1 MLLPKNGQSLAG
13 VYMVSH
19 GVPNDVQDEILSPTE
34 RQQRALRRLDEG
46 HAALLEALNGVGE
59 AEAFLG
65 SRWSVW
71 EVMQHL
77 LTENFV
83 QALEEIA
90 SGERE
95 MLPPFDARQDRIA
108 ADVARLEANYQRFR
122 TLIVGLS
129 PAQLDLPATPYNPE
143 NDFPSLSLLDLIERT
158 SGHEG
163 NHARQVVETRKFVT
177 AFRSAERAVTVA
189 GLGTGDPAAVP
200 MQTREMLANADYVIG
215 SPAALSV
222 ARRWIRSVELP
233 LRDDNRAELVNRTVR
248 DIRAGLW
255 SMVVTLGDPAES
267 VPHLMSDLQD
277 AVGNVSMI
285 SAPGFY
291 NLALSQ
297 VGLSPLD
304 AVCGSVDRLG
314 DVANLSASGRSA
326 VVLGADHSGSWR
338 DVGHALESSGIPA
351 ETPTE
356 LIANLSAQPS
366 VTPASLGDITA
377 TAAGA
382 ADAAVDSALVLRF
395 GSR

>member
-1 MLLPKNGQSLAG
+1 
-13 VYMVSH
+13 MVSH
-19 GVPNDVQDEILSPTE
+19 DPPSNDATLSPTE
-34 RQQRALRRLDEG
+34 RQQRALRRLDDG
-46 HAALLEALNGVGE
+46 HAALLEALHGVGE

-90 SGERE
+90 AGERE

-122 TLIVGLS
+122 TLISGLS

-163 NHARQVVETRKFVT
+163 NHARQVVETRKFVD

-189 GLGTGDPAAVP
+189 GLGTGDAALVP

-215 SPAALSV
+215 SGSALSV

-233 LRDDNRAELVNRTVR
+233 LRADNRAELVNRTVR

-267 VPHLMSDLQD
+267 MPSLLSDLRE

-291 NLALSQ
+291 HLALTQ

-304 AVCGSVDRLG
+304 AVCGSVERLD
-314 DVANLSASGRSA
+314 DVAKLSASGRSA
-326 VVLGADHSGSWR
+326 VVLGAENCGSWR
-338 DVGHALESSGIPA
+338 DVCHALESSGVPA

-366 VTPASLGDITA
+366 VTAASLGEITA
-377 TAAGA
+377 TATGD
-382 ADAAVDSALVLRF
+382 ADAAVDSALALRF

>member
-1 MLLPKNGQSLAG
+1 
-13 VYMVSH
+13 MVSH
-19 GVPNDVQDEILSPTE
+19 DPPSIDANLSPIE

-46 HAALLEALNGVGE
+46 HAALLEALNGVGQ

-95 MLPPFDARQDRIA
+95 MLPPFDAREDRIA

-122 TLIVGLS
+122 SLIVGLS

-143 NDFPSLSLLDLIERT
+143 NNYPALSLLDLIERT

-163 NHARQVVETRKFVT
+163 NHARQVVETRRFVT

-189 GLGTGDPAAVP
+189 GLGTGDPVSVP
-200 MQTREMLANADYVIG
+200 IQTREMLANADYVIG
-215 SPAALSV
+215 SPAALAV

-233 LRDDNRAELVNRTVR
+233 LHADNRAELINRTVR

-267 VPHLMSDLQD
+267 
-277 AVGNVSMI
+277 
-285 SAPGFY
+285 APGLLAELEAAINTVSLIPAPGY
-291 NLALSQ
+291 YRLALERS
-297 VGLSPLD
+297 GLSPLA
-304 AVCGSVDRLG
+304 AVCGSVERID
-314 DVANLSASGRSA
+314 DVANLSASNRA
-326 VVLGADHSGSWR
+326 VVLLGADYAGTWR
-338 DVGHALESSGIPA
+338 DAAHALKTAGISSDTSVELVA
-351 ETPTE
+351 NLSSSSSVTSMSLDE
-356 LIANLSAQPS
+356 LIAAE
-366 VTPASLGDITA
+366 
-377 TAAGA
+377 AGETN
-382 ADAAVDSALVLRF
+382 AAVDSALVLLCP
-395 GSR
+395 SHHS

>member
-1 MLLPKNGQSLAG
+1 
-13 VYMVSH
+13 MVAH

-163 NHARQVVETRKFVT
+163 NHARQVVETRKFVD

-189 GLGTGDPAAVP
+189 GLGTGDSAAVP

-267 VPHLMSDLQD
+267 MPHLMSDLQD

-338 DVGHALESSGIPA
+338 DVGQALESAGVPA

>member
-1 MLLPKNGQSLAG
+1 
-13 VYMVSH
+13 MVSH
-19 GVPNDVQDEILSPTE
+19 DYHEDPNAPPLTSVE
-34 RQQRALRRLDEG
+34 RQRRALRRLDEG
-46 HAALLEALNGVGE
+46 HATLLAALDGVDE

-95 MLPPFDARQDRIA
+95 MLPPFDGREDRIA
-108 ADVARLEANYQRFR
+108 ADVGRLNANYQRFR
-122 TLIVGLS
+122 SLIAGLS

-143 NDFPSLSLLDLIERT
+143 NNYPALSLLDLIERT

-163 NHARQVVETRKFVT
+163 NHARQVVETRKFVA

-189 GLGTGDPAAVP
+189 GLGTGDPASVP

-215 SPAALSV
+215 APAALTL

-233 LRDDNRAELVNRTVR
+233 LQADNRAELVNRLVR

-267 VPHLMSDLQD
+267 APGLLANLED
-277 AVGNVSMI
+277 AIETVSLI
-285 SAPGFY
+285 PGPGFY
-291 NLALSQ
+291 RLALER
-297 VGLSPLD
+297 VGLSPLK
-304 AVCGSVDRLG
+304 AVCGSVERVD
-314 DVANLSASGRSA
+314 DVAEIAAASGRA
-326 VVLGADHSGSWR
+326 VVMLGADDAGVWR
-338 DVGHALESSGIPA
+338 DVAGRLRQAGIPA
-351 ETPTE
+351 GAPAT
-356 LIANLSAQPS
+356 LITNMSAEYATAATSPDQLID
-366 VTPASLGDITA
+366 TSLGDT
-377 TAAGA
+377 
-382 ADAAVDSALVLRF
+382 DAAVDSALVISPWEQWRYPEEQTPA
-395 GSR
+395 

>member
-1 MLLPKNGQSLAG
+1 
-13 VYMVSH
+13 MVAH

-163 NHARQVVETRKFVT
+163 NHARQVVETRRFVT

-267 VPHLMSDLQD
+267 MPHLMSDLQD

-338 DVGHALESSGIPA
+338 DVGQALESAGVPA

>member
-1 MLLPKNGQSLAG
+1 
-13 VYMVSH
+13 MVSH
-19 GVPNDVQDEILSPTE
+19 DYHEDPNAPPLTPVE
-34 RQQRALRRLDEG
+34 RQRRALRRLDEG
-46 HAALLEALNGVGE
+46 HAALLAALDGVDE

-95 MLPPFDARQDRIA
+95 MLPPFDGREDRIA
-108 ADVARLEANYQRFR
+108 ADVGRLNANYQRFR
-122 TLIVGLS
+122 SLIAGLS

-143 NDFPSLSLLDLIERT
+143 NNYPALSLLDLIERT

-163 NHARQVVETRKFVT
+163 NHARQVVETRKFVA

-189 GLGTGDPAAVP
+189 GLGTGDPASVP

-215 SPAALSV
+215 SPAALTL

-233 LRDDNRAELVNRTVR
+233 LQADNRAELVNRLVR

-267 VPHLMSDLQD
+267 APGLLANLED
-277 AVGNVSMI
+277 AIETVSLI
-285 SAPGFY
+285 PGPGFY
-291 NLALSQ
+291 RLALER
-297 VGLSPLD
+297 VGLSPLK
-304 AVCGSVDRLG
+304 AVCGSVERVD
-314 DVANLSASGRSA
+314 DVAEIAAASGRA
-326 VVLGADHSGSWR
+326 VVMLGADDASAWR
-338 DVGHALESSGIPA
+338 DVAGGLRQAGIPA
-351 ETPTE
+351 G
-356 LIANLSAQPS
+356 
-366 VTPASLGDITA
+366 TPATLITNMSAEYATAATSPDQLIDTSLGDT
-377 TAAGA
+377 
-382 ADAAVDSALVLRF
+382 DAAVDSALVISPWEQWRYPEE
-395 GSR
+395 RTPA

>member
-1 MLLPKNGQSLAG
+1 
-13 VYMVSH
+13 MVSH
-19 GVPNDVQDEILSPTE
+19 DPPSNDANLSPIE

-95 MLPPFDARQDRIA
+95 MLPPFDAREDRIA

-122 TLIVGLS
+122 NLIVGLT

-143 NDFPSLSLLDLIERT
+143 NNYPALSLLDLIERT

-163 NHARQVVETRKFVT
+163 NHARQVVETRRFVT

-189 GLGTGDPAAVP
+189 GLGTGDPASVP
-200 MQTREMLANADYVIG
+200 MQAREMLANADYVIG

-222 ARRWIRSVELP
+222 ARPWIRSVELT
-233 LRDDNRAELVNRTVR
+233 LNADNRAEIVNRLVR

-255 SMVVTLGDPAES
+255 SMVVTLGDPSES
-267 VPHLMSDLQD
+267 MPSLLSDLEGSVG
-277 AVGNVSMI
+277 AVSLI
-285 SAPGFY
+285 PAPGFY
-291 NLALSQ
+291 RSALAQ

-304 AVCGSVDRLG
+304 TICGSVERVG
-314 DVANLSASGRSA
+314 DVAEIAAVSGRA
-326 VVLGADHSGSWR
+326 IVILGADDAGTWR
-338 DVGHALESSGIPA
+338 DAAHALEAAGIPSDTSVELVVNLSSG
-351 ETPTE
+351 
-356 LIANLSAQPS
+356 SS
-366 VTPASLGDITA
+366 VTAMSLGELLGA
-377 TAAGA
+377 EAGETN
-382 ADAAVDSALVLRF
+382 AAVDSALVLLRS
-395 GSR
+395 SRHS

>member
-1 MLLPKNGQSLAG
+1 
-13 VYMVSH
+13 MVSH
-19 GVPNDVQDEILSPTE
+19 GVPNDVQNEVLSPTE
-34 RQQRALRRLDEG
+34 RQHRALNRLDAG
-46 HAALLEALNGVGE
+46 HAALLEALHGVGE

-163 NHARQVVETRKFVT
+163 NHARQVVETRKFVA

-189 GLGTGDPAAVP
+189 GLGTGDPALVP

-215 SPAALSV
+215 SASALSV
-222 ARRWIRSVELP
+222 AHRWIRSVELP
-233 LRDDNRAELVNRTVR
+233 LRADNRAELVNRTVR

-267 VPHLMSDLQD
+267 MPSLLSDLRE

-291 NLALSQ
+291 NLALTQ

-304 AVCGSVDRLG
+304 AVCGSVERLD
-314 DVANLSASGRSA
+314 DVAKLSASGRA
-326 VVLGADHSGSWR
+326 VVVLGADNSGSWR
-338 DVGHALESSGIPA
+338 DVGQALEWSGVPA

-366 VTPASLGDITA
+366 VTPASLGEITA
-377 TAAGA
+377 TASGD
-382 ADAAVDSALVLRF
+382 ADAAVDSALALRF

>member
-1 MLLPKNGQSLAG
+1 
-13 VYMVSH
+13 MVSH
-19 GVPNDVQDEILSPTE
+19 DPPSNDAYLSPTE

-46 HAALLEALNGVGE
+46 HAALLAALDGVDE

-95 MLPPFDARQDRIA
+95 MLPPFDAREDRIA

-122 TLIVGLS
+122 SLIVGLS

-143 NDFPSLSLLDLIERT
+143 NNYPALSLLDLIERT

-163 NHARQVVETRKFVT
+163 NHARQVVETRRFVT

-189 GLGTGDPAAVP
+189 GLGTGDPASVP
-200 MQTREMLANADYVIG
+200 TQTREMLANADYVIG
-215 SPAALSV
+215 SVAALVV

-233 LRDDNRAELVNRTVR
+233 LHADNRAELVNRLVR

-267 VPHLMSDLQD
+267 
-277 AVGNVSMI
+277 
-285 SAPGFY
+285 APGLLADVAAAINTVSTIPAPGY
-291 NLALSQ
+291 YRLALAQ
-297 VGLSPLD
+297 VGLSPLA
-304 AVCGSVDRLG
+304 AVCCSVEQLG
-314 DVANLSASGRSA
+314 EVAGLAAPGRA
-326 VVLGADHSGSWR
+326 VVVLGADGAGTWR
-338 DVGHALESSGIPA
+338 DAVVSLQQSGISANTPGHLITNMSTQCATIATSPA
-351 ETPTE
+351 E
-356 LIANLSAQPS
+356 LIAAP
-366 VTPASLGDITA
+366 LGD
-377 TAAGA
+377 TAAT
-382 ADAAVDSALVLRF
+382 VDSALVI
-395 GSR
+395 SP

>member
-1 MLLPKNGQSLAG
+1 
-13 VYMVSH
+13 MVSH
-19 GVPNDVQDEILSPTE
+19 GVPDDVQNEVLSPTE
-34 RQQRALRRLDEG
+34 RQQRALHRLDEG
-46 HAALLEALNGVGE
+46 HAALLDALDGVGQ

-95 MLPPFDARQDRIA
+95 MLPPFDARDDRIA

-122 TLIVGLS
+122 TLIAGLS
-129 PAQLDLPATPYNPE
+129 PAQLDLPATPHNPE
-143 NDFPSLSLLDLIERT
+143 NNFPALSLLDLLERT

-163 NHARQVVETRKFVT
+163 NHARQVVETRKFVA
-177 AFRSAERAVTVA
+177 AFRSAERAVTMA

-200 MQTREMLANADYVIG
+200 IQTREMLAEADYVIG
-215 SPAALSV
+215 SPAALSL

-233 LRDDNRAELVNRTVR
+233 LRPDNRAELVNRLVR

-267 VPHLMSDLQD
+267 APNLL
-277 AVGNVSMI
+277 AEAEAAIGTVSLI
-285 SAPGFY
+285 PAPGY
-291 NLALSQ
+291 YRLALAQ
-297 VGLSPLD
+297 VGLSPLS
-304 AVCGSVDRLG
+304 AICGSVELLG
-314 DVANLSASGRSA
+314 DVPGVSASGRA
-326 VVLGADHSGSWR
+326 VAVLGTDHAGTWGDAALTLVASGVP
-338 DVGHALESSGIPA
+338 DDTGA
-351 ETPTE
+351 ELVT
-356 LIANLSAQPS
+356 NLSGQPS
-366 VTPASLGDITA
+366 VSTTTLGDI
-377 TAAGA
+377 AGA
-382 ADAAVDSALVLRF
+382 PKGTADAAVDSALVLRF

>member
-1 MLLPKNGQSLAG
+1 MSLPEKHKFPQ
-13 VYMVSH
+13 VICMVSH
-19 GVPNDVQDEILSPTE
+19 DYTADTDALTPAE
-34 RQQRALRRLDEG
+34 RQQRALRRLDDG
-46 HAALLEALNGVGE
+46 HAALLAALDGVGQ

-95 MLPPFDARQDRIA
+95 MLPPFDAREDRIA

-122 TLIVGLS
+122 ALIVGLT

-143 NDFPSLSLLDLIERT
+143 NNYPALSLLDLIERT

-163 NHARQVVETRKFVT
+163 NHARQVVETRRFVA

-189 GLGTGDPAAVP
+189 GLGTGDPASVP
-200 MQTREMLANADYVIG
+200 IQTREMLANADYIIG
-215 SPAALSV
+215 SPAALTL

-233 LRDDNRAELVNRTVR
+233 LRADNRAELVNRLVR

-267 VPHLMSDLQD
+267 APGLLTELE
-277 AVGNVSMI
+277 AAI
-285 SAPGFY
+285 SAVSLIPAPGY
-291 NLALSQ
+291 YRLALAQ
-297 VGLSPLD
+297 VGLSPLA
-304 AVCGSVDRLG
+304 AVCGSVERIE
-314 DVANLSASGRSA
+314 DVANLSASHRA
-326 VVLGADHSGSWR
+326 VVVLGADAAGTWR
-338 DVGHALESSGIPA
+338 DTAHALKTAGISSD
-351 ETPTE
+351 TSVE
-356 LIANLSAQPS
+356 LVANLSSSSS
-366 VTPASLGDITA
+366 VISTSLGVLINTPLGNTA
-377 TAAGA
+377 V
-382 ADAAVDSALVLRF
+382 AVDSVLVI
-395 GSR
+395 SP

>member
-1 MLLPKNGQSLAG
+1 
-13 VYMVSH
+13 MVSH
-19 GVPNDVQDEILSPTE
+19 DYHEDPNAPPLTPVE
-34 RQQRALRRLDEG
+34 RQRRALRRLDEG
-46 HAALLEALNGVGE
+46 HAALLAALAGVDE

-95 MLPPFDARQDRIA
+95 MLPPFDGREDRIS
-108 ADVARLEANYQRFR
+108 ADVGRLNANYQRFR
-122 TLIVGLS
+122 SLIAGLS

-143 NDFPSLSLLDLIERT
+143 NNYPALSLLDLIERT

-163 NHARQVVETRKFVT
+163 NHARQVAETRKFVA

-189 GLGTGDPAAVP
+189 GLGTGDPASVP

-215 SPAALSV
+215 SPAALTL

-233 LRDDNRAELVNRTVR
+233 LQADNRAELVNRLVR

-267 VPHLMSDLQD
+267 APGLLANLED
-277 AVGNVSMI
+277 AIETVSLI
-285 SAPGFY
+285 PGPGFY
-291 NLALSQ
+291 RLALER
-297 VGLSPLD
+297 VGLSPLK
-304 AVCGSVDRLG
+304 AVCGSVERVD
-314 DVANLSASGRSA
+314 DVAEIAAASGRA
-326 VVLGADHSGSWR
+326 VVMLGADDAGAWR
-338 DVGHALESSGIPA
+338 DVAGGLRQAGIPA
-351 ETPTE
+351 GAPATLITNMSAEYATAAASPAE
-356 LIANLSAQPS
+356 LID
-366 VTPASLGDITA
+366 TSLGDT
-377 TAAGA
+377 
-382 ADAAVDSALVLRF
+382 DAAVDSALVI
-395 GSR
+395 SP

>member
-1 MLLPKNGQSLAG
+1 
-13 VYMVSH
+13 MVSH
-19 GVPNDVQDEILSPTE
+19 DPPSNDGDLSSTE

-46 HAALLEALNGVGE
+46 HAALLEALDGVGQ

-122 TLIVGLS
+122 ALIVGLS

-143 NDFPSLSLLDLIERT
+143 NNYPALSLLDLIERT

-163 NHARQVVETRKFVT
+163 NHARQVVETRRFVA

-189 GLGTGDPAAVP
+189 GLGTGDPALVP
-200 MQTREMLANADYVIG
+200 MPAREMLANADYVIG
-215 SPAALSV
+215 SPAALLV

-233 LRDDNRAELVNRTVR
+233 MRPDNRAELVNRTVR

-267 VPHLMSDLQD
+267 MPSLLSDLEES
-277 AVGNVSMI
+277 VGTVSLI
-285 SAPGFY
+285 PAPGFY
-291 NLALSQ
+291 RLALERS
-297 VGLSPLD
+297 GLSPLKS
-304 AVCGSVDRLG
+304 VCGSVERID
-314 DVANLSASGRSA
+314 DVVGIAAASGRA
-326 VVLGADHSGSWR
+326 IVILGADDAGIWR
-338 DVGHALESSGIPA
+338 DAAGSLQRAGIPA
-351 ETPTE
+351 DTPTALLTNMSTECATAATSLTE
-356 LIANLSAQPS
+356 LID
-366 VTPASLGDITA
+366 TPLGDTA
-377 TAAGA
+377 
-382 ADAAVDSALVLRF
+382 AAVDSALVI
-395 GSR
+395 SP

>member
-1 MLLPKNGQSLAG
+1 
-13 VYMVSH
+13 MVSH
-19 GVPNDVQDEILSPTE
+19 GVPNDVQNEILSPTE
-34 RQQRALRRLDEG
+34 RQHRALNRLDAG

-90 SGERE
+90 SGDRE

-122 TLIVGLS
+122 TLISGLS

-163 NHARQVVETRKFVT
+163 NHARQVVETRKFVA

-189 GLGTGDPAAVP
+189 GLGTGDAALVP
-200 MQTREMLANADYVIG
+200 MQAREMLANADYVIG

-233 LRDDNRAELVNRTVR
+233 LRADNRAELVNRTVR

-267 VPHLMSDLQD
+267 MPSLLSDLRE

-291 NLALSQ
+291 NLALTH

-304 AVCGSVDRLG
+304 AVCGSVERLD
-314 DVANLSASGRSA
+314 DVAKLSASGRSA
-326 VVLGADHSGSWR
+326 VVLGADNTAGR
-338 DVGHALESSGIPA
+338 G
-351 ETPTE
+351 ETFATRWNRSE
-356 LIANLSAQPS
+356 YQPKHQ
-366 VTPASLGDITA
+366 
-377 TAAGA
+377 
-382 ADAAVDSALVLRF
+382 RN
-395 GSR
+395 

>member
-1 MLLPKNGQSLAG
+1 
-13 VYMVSH
+13 MVSH
-19 GVPNDVQDEILSPTE
+19 GVPDDVQNEVLSPTE
-34 RQQRALRRLDEG
+34 RQHRALNRLDEG

-122 TLIVGLS
+122 TLIAGLS
-129 PAQLDLPATPYNPE
+129 PAQLDLPATPHNPE
-143 NDFPSLSLLDLIERT
+143 NNFPSLSLLDLIERT

-163 NHARQVVETRKFVT
+163 NHARQVVETRKFVD
-177 AFRSAERAVTVA
+177 AFRSAERAITVA
-189 GLGTGDPAAVP
+189 GLGPGDPALVP
-200 MQTREMLANADYVIG
+200 MPAREMLANADYVIG

-222 ARRWIRSVELP
+222 ARRWIRSVELT
-233 LRDDNRAELVNRTVR
+233 LRDDNRAELVNRLVR

-255 SMVVTLGDPAES
+255 SMVITLGDPAES
-267 VPHLMSDLQD
+267 APSFLSEIGD
-277 AVGNVSMI
+277 AISTVSLI
-285 SAPGFY
+285 PAPGFY
-291 NLALSQ
+291 RLALEQ
-297 VGLSPLD
+297 AGLSPLD
-304 AVCGSVDRLG
+304 AVCGSVEKIG
-314 DVANLSASGRSA
+314 DIPKLAASGRNV
-326 VVLGADHSGSWR
+326 VVLGADHAGTWR
-338 DVGHALESSGIPA
+338 DATLTLDASGVPPDTAIDLTADLSGPRSSEQA
-351 ETPTE
+351 T
-356 LIANLSAQPS
+356 
-366 VTPASLGDITA
+366 LGDLAIA
-377 TAAGA
+377 QIGDAPAAI
-382 ADAAVDSALVLRF
+382 DSALILRF